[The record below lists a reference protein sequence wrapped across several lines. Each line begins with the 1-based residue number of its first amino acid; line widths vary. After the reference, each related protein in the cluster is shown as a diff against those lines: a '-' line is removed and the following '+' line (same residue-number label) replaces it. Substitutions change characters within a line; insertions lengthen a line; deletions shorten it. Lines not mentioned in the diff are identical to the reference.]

1 MALDF
6 VTNQE
11 IIMAARP
18 NLTDNVWHY
27 LTGGA
32 ESETTMRRNR
42 FGLDSFA
49 FRPRVLVDVSK
60 VDASTTFL
68 GHKLRIPVMLAPIGS
83 LQSITAEGGV
93 AVAKAAEE
101 FGTVNFVSS
110 VTQPTLEEIAAA
122 SPSPKIFQL
131 YVQGDLKWVETL
143 IGRVKQAGYSALCLT
158 VDTAHY
164 GHRERQMMDRWL
176 PPSRRGVG
184 YEYRAGLTWET
195 LDAIKEMA
203 GLPFILKGVATA
215 EDAALAVEH
224 GVRGVDDLR
233 KRIGGMLISIRGVGT
248 IYVSNHGGR
257 QLDHG
262 RATIDMLPEIA
273 DAVRGRAE
281 ILLDGGVV
289 RGSDVLKAIA
299 LGARAVAIGKLQGWG
314 LAAAGQA
321 GLVRVLE
328 ILESEIVTTMGLLGI
343 TRLDQLTSTYLC
355 KVQPVTPAHEMSA
368 FPHMP
373 GGQLL

>member
-6 VTNQE
+6 ITNQE
-11 IIMAARP
+11 IIAAARR

-42 FGLDSFA
+42 YGLDGLA

-60 VDASTTFL
+60 VDPSTTFL
-68 GHKLRIPVMLAPIGS
+68 GHKLKTPVMLAPIGS
-83 LQSITAEGGV
+83 LQSITPEGGL
-93 AVAKAAEE
+93 AVAKAADE

-110 VTQPTLEEIAAA
+110 VTQPGLEDIAAA
-122 SPSPKIFQL
+122 SANPKIFQL
-131 YVQGDLKWVETL
+131 YVQGDLKWVENL
-143 IGRVKQAGYSALCLT
+143 LNRVKQAGYSALCLT

-184 YEYRAGLTWET
+184 YEYRAGLTWEI

-215 EDAALAVEH
+215 EDAAIAVEH
-224 GVRGVDDLR
+224 GV
-233 KRIGGMLISIRGVGT
+233 SA

-262 RATIDMLPEIA
+262 RATIDVLPEIL
-273 DAVRGRAE
+273 DAVRGSAE
-281 ILLDGGVV
+281 IVLDGGIV
-289 RGSDVLKAIA
+289 RGSDVIKAIA

-314 LAAAGQA
+314 LAAGGQA

-328 ILESEIVTTMGLLGI
+328 ILQSEILTTMGLLGI
-343 TRLDQLTSTYLC
+343 TRLDQLNSHYLC
-355 KVQPVTPAHEMSA
+355 KVQPLTPPHEMSA

-373 GGQLL
+373 GGRLL

>member
-11 IIMAARP
+11 IIMAARR
-18 NLTDNVWHY
+18 NLADNVWHY
-27 LTGGA
+27 LAGGA

-42 FGLDSFA
+42 FGLDSLA

-60 VDASTTFL
+60 IDATTTFL
-68 GHKLRIPVMLAPIGS
+68 GHKIRIPVMLAPIGS
-83 LQSITAEGGV
+83 LQSITPEGGG
-93 AVAKAAEE
+93 AVAKAAQQ

-110 VTQPTLEEIAAA
+110 VTQPSLEEIAAA
-122 SPSPKIFQL
+122 SGNPKIFQL
-131 YVQGDLKWVETL
+131 YVQGDLKWVENL
-143 IGRVKQAGYSALCLT
+143 LARVKQAGYSALCLT

-164 GHRERQMMDRWL
+164 SHRERQMMDRWL
-176 PPSRRGVG
+176 PPSRRGIG
-184 YEYRAGLTWET
+184 YEYRAGLTWE
-195 LDAIKEMA
+195 LMDAINQMA

-224 GVRGVDDLR
+224 GV
-233 KRIGGMLISIRGVGT
+233 ST

-262 RATIDMLPEIA
+262 RATIDMLPEIVA
-273 DAVRGRAE
+273 AVGGKAE
-281 ILLDGGVV
+281 VLIDGGIV

-321 GLVRVLE
+321 GLLRVLE

-343 TRLDQLTSTYLC
+343 THLDQLTSAHLC
-355 KVQPVTPAHEMSA
+355 KVQPLGPAHEMSA
-368 FPHMP
+368 FPHIP

>member
-1 MALDF
+1 MAADF
-6 VTNQE
+6 ITNQE
-11 IIMAARP
+11 IIIAARR

-42 FGLDSFA
+42 FGLDSLA

-60 VDASTTFL
+60 IDTSTTVL
-68 GHKLRIPVMLAPIGS
+68 GHRVKIPVLLAPIGS
-83 LQSITAEGGV
+83 LQSITAQGGI
-93 AVAKAAEE
+93 AVAKAAAE

-110 VTQPTLEEIAAA
+110 VTQPSLEEIAAA
-122 SPSPKIFQL
+122 SRSPKIFQL

-143 IGRVKQAGYSALCLT
+143 LTRVKQAGYAALCLT

-184 YEYRAGLTWET
+184 YEYRARLTWEL
-195 LDAIKEMA
+195 LDAIKEIA
-203 GLPFILKGVATA
+203 GLPFILKGVATG
-215 EDAALAVEH
+215 EDAALAVAH
-224 GVRGVDDLR
+224 GV
-233 KRIGGMLISIRGVGT
+233 SA

-262 RATIDMLPEIA
+262 RATIDMLPEIV
-273 DAVRGRAE
+273 DAVGGRAE
-281 ILLDGGVV
+281 IVLDGGIL

-314 LAAAGQA
+314 LAAGGQA
-321 GLVRVLE
+321 GLMRVLE
-328 ILESEIVTTMGLLGI
+328 ILESELITSMGLLGI
-343 TRLDQLTSTYLC
+343 TRLDQLNSAYLC
-355 KVQPVTPAHEMSA
+355 KVQPLDPAHEMSA
-368 FPHMP
+368 FPHIP
-373 GGQLL
+373 GGQLR

>member
-1 MALDF
+1 MAPNF

-11 IIMAARP
+11 IIMAARR

-27 LTGGA
+27 LAGGA

-42 FGLDSFA
+42 YGLDGLA

-60 VDASTTFL
+60 IDSSTTL
-68 GHKLRIPVMLAPIGS
+68 LDHKLKIPVLLAPIGS

-110 VTQPTLEEIAAA
+110 VTQPSLEEIAAA
-122 SPSPKIFQL
+122 SRSPKIFQL
-131 YVQGDLKWVETL
+131 YVQGDMKWVENLLT
-143 IGRVKQAGYSALCLT
+143 RVKQACYSALCLT

-195 LDAIKEMA
+195 LDAIKEIA

-215 EDAALAVEH
+215 EDAAIAVEH
-224 GVRGVDDLR
+224 GV
-233 KRIGGMLISIRGVGT
+233 SA
-248 IYVSNHGGR
+248 IYISNHGGR

-262 RATIDMLPEIA
+262 RATIDMLPEIVA
-273 DAVRGRAE
+273 AVRGRAE
-281 ILLDGGVV
+281 LVLDGGVL

-314 LAAAGQA
+314 LAADGQA

-328 ILESEIVTTMGLLGI
+328 ILESEIITTMGLLGI
-343 TRLDQLTSTYLC
+343 TRLDQLNSTYLC
-355 KVQPVTPAHEMSA
+355 KVRPLTPVHEMSA

>member
-1 MALDF
+1 MDIDF

-11 IIMAARP
+11 IIVAARR

-42 FGLDSFA
+42 YGFDSLA

-60 VDASTTFL
+60 IDPSTSFL
-68 GHKLRIPVMLAPIGS
+68 GHKLKIPVMLAPIGS
-83 LQSITAEGGV
+83 LQSITPEGGV
-93 AVAKAAEE
+93 AVAGAAEE
-101 FGTVNFVSS
+101 SGTINFVSS
-110 VTQPTLEEIAAA
+110 VTQPSLEEIAGAGR
-122 SPSPKIFQL
+122 SPKIFQL
-131 YVQGDLKWVETL
+131 YVQGDLTWVENL
-143 IGRVKQAGYSALCLT
+143 LLRVKRAGYAALCLT

-184 YEYRAGLTWET
+184 YEYRAALTWEI

-215 EDAALAVEH
+215 EDAALAVAH
-224 GVRGVDDLR
+224 GVNA
-233 KRIGGMLISIRGVGT
+233 

-262 RATIDMLPEIA
+262 RATIDTLPEIIA
-273 DAVRGRAE
+273 AVDGKAE
-281 ILLDGGVV
+281 IILDGGIT

-314 LAAAGQA
+314 LAANGQA

-328 ILESEIVTTMGLLGI
+328 ILESEIVTTMGLLAV
-343 TRLDQLTSTYLC
+343 TRLDQLNPAYLS
-355 KVQPVTPAHEMSA
+355 KVQPLTPAHEMSA
-368 FPHMP
+368 FPHLP
-373 GGQLL
+373 GGRLL

>member
-1 MALDF
+1 MPVDF

-11 IIMAARP
+11 IILAARQ
-18 NLTDNVWHY
+18 NLTQNVWDY

-42 FGLDSFA
+42 LGLDSLA

-60 VDASTTFL
+60 IEPSTTFL
-68 GHKLRIPVMLAPIGS
+68 GHRLRIPVMLAPIGS
-83 LQSITAEGGV
+83 LQAITPQGGV

-101 FGTVNFVSS
+101 FQTINFVSS
-110 VTQPTLEEIAAA
+110 VTQPSLEEIAAA
-122 SPSPKIFQL
+122 SRSPKIFQL
-131 YVQGDLKWVETL
+131 YVQGDLKWIENL
-143 IGRVKQAGYSALCLT
+143 LARVKKAGYAALCLT

-176 PPSRRGVG
+176 PPSRRGSG
-184 YEYRAGLTWET
+184 YEYRAALTWET
-195 LDAIKEMA
+195 LDAIKKMA

-215 EDAALAVEH
+215 EDAAIAVEH
-224 GVRGVDDLR
+224 GVN
-233 KRIGGMLISIRGVGT
+233 T

-262 RATIDMLPEIA
+262 RATIDMLPEIVQ
-273 DAVRGRAE
+273 AVGGRAQ
-281 ILLDGGVV
+281 IILDGGIV

-299 LGARAVAIGKLQGWG
+299 LGATAVAIGKLQGWG
-314 LAAAGQA
+314 LAAAGQQ

-328 ILESEIVTTMGLLGI
+328 LLESEITTSMGLLGV
-343 TRLDQLTSTYLC
+343 TRIDQLTPAYLC
-355 KVQPVTPAHEMSA
+355 PVQPLGPTHEMSA
-368 FPHMP
+368 FVHIP

>member
-1 MALDF
+1 MGLDF

-11 IIMAARP
+11 VIMAARR

-42 FGLDSFA
+42 YGLDGLA

-60 VDASTTFL
+60 IDTSTTFL
-68 GHKLRIPVMLAPIGS
+68 GHKLKTPVMLAPIGS
-83 LQSITAEGGV
+83 LQSITPEGGV
-93 AVAKAAEE
+93 AVAKAADQ
-101 FGTVNFVSS
+101 FGSINFVSS
-110 VTQPTLEEIAAA
+110 VTQPSLEEIAAA
-122 SPSPKIFQL
+122 SDNPKVFQL
-131 YVQGDLKWVETL
+131 YVQGDLHWVESL
-143 IGRVKQAGYSALCLT
+143 LSRVRQAGYSALCLT

-184 YEYRAGLTWET
+184 YEYRASLTWDS
-195 LDAIKEMA
+195 LDIIKDMA
-203 GLPFILKGVATA
+203 GLPFILKGVATP
-215 EDAALAVEH
+215 EDAAIAVE
-224 GVRGVDDLR
+224 RGV
-233 KRIGGMLISIRGVGT
+233 SA

-257 QLDHG
+257 QLDHN

-273 DAVRGRAE
+273 DAVGGRAE
-281 ILLDGGVV
+281 IVLDGGIV

-314 LAAAGQA
+314 LAANGQA
-321 GLVRVLE
+321 GLLRVLE

-343 TRLDQLTSTYLC
+343 TGLHQLDSSYLC
-355 KVQPVTPAHEMSA
+355 KVQPLTPAHEMSA
-368 FPHMP
+368 FPHLP
-373 GGQLL
+373 GGRLF